1 MTMRTASIPTKH
13 WGTAD
18 ALSCLTDSAFT
29 PAPTGVNGVCQRR
42 NTECLS
48 FGPTPLTNLP
58 VAASEGAVTGLF
70 ARPLHDGQKAETS
83 DEPLRPAA
91 SALAKR
97 LYAVN
102 GHVMGWHPVIGLPVR
117 EARA

>member
-1 MTMRTASIPTKH
+1 MMLNASIPSKG
-13 WGTAD
+13 GTAD
-18 ALSCLTDSAFT
+18 APLCLTDSTFT

-70 ARPLHDGQKAETS
+70 ARPRLHGQFRLMPV
-83 DEPLRPAA
+83 PLQRDPEWNARIASWAA
-91 SALAKR
+91 R
-97 LYAVN
+97 
-102 GHVMGWHPVIGLPVR
+102 
-117 EARA
+117 